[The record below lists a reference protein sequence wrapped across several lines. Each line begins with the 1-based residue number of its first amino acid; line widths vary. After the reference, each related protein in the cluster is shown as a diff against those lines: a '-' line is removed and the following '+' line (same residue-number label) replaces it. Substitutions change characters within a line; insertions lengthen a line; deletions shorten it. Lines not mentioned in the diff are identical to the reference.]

1 MAAIVL
7 TENAVEQIQNFARE
21 HPEETRGK
29 KFRIFIQASGCSGYE
44 YGFTFDTERPN
55 DIQLHQKGL
64 DIVIDPKSAKLLEDC
79 VMDYQETL
87 KSSGFVIENPR
98 VKSTCGCGASFE
110 I

>member
-1 MAAIVL
+1 MASIVL

-21 HPEETRGK
+21 HPEETEGK

-55 DIQLHQKGL
+55 DIRLHQQGL

-87 KSSGFVIENPR
+87 KNTGFVIENPR